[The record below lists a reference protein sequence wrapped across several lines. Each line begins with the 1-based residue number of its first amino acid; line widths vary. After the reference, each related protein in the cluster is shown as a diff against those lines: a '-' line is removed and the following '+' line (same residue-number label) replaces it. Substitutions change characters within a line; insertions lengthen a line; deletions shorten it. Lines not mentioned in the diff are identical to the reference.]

1 MTVTSVSPGRAD
13 SQWTTGDRGNYAG
26 YSARLLAGSG
36 PTAGADTGA
45 ASVRAPVTAETGD
58 RAVQAD
64 SRHWRTGGVQR
75 LLEDGGIVRQRT
87 HRSQADKCC
96 KAHGFMLPVLSSI
109 VAEISFPILKIP

>member
-26 YSARLLAGSG
+26 YSARLLAASG

-58 RAVQAD
+58 RPGQAD
-64 SRHWRTGGVQR
+64 SRQGTSAQGESRGCWRMG
-75 LLEDGGIVRQRT
+75 E
-87 HRSQADKCC
+87 
-96 KAHGFMLPVLSSI
+96 
-109 VAEISFPILKIP
+109 